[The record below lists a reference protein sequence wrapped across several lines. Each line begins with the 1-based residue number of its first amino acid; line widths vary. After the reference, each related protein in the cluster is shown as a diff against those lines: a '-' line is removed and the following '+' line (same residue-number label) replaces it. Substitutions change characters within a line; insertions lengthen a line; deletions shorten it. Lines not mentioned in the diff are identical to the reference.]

1 MRVSVIVT
9 EVQEAWKRLSKDLQR
24 RARSFAMTAP
34 DAKFRD
40 RFRIVF
46 NLARGN
52 PPRAIHSILRCSLS
66 QVYRIGARFVEQG
79 MLGLAD
85 QREENGDPKVTE
97 DYAVELL
104 DMVADSSPQN
114 HGYRRPTWTQEL
126 LALVMEQRTGIR
138 ISQSCMCRLLRVLE
152 IRLGRP
158 KPVVGC
164 PWGKRRKNRRLRAIQ
179 RLIDELPEDEI
190 VVYADEVDIHL
201 NPKIGPDYMLRGTQ
215 KTVLTPGK
223 NQKRYLAGALNTKTG
238 KITWVEGERKNSD
251 LFILQLWTLLK
262 KDYPKAKR
270 IHIVLDN
277 FRIHDSQKTQ
287 WAVAACKGKIK
298 LHFLPPY
305 CPDYNRIER
314 VWKDLHDNVTRNHR
328 CATMDA
334 LMKEVYAYLEQR
346 QKALRHQYATYS
358 AA

>member
-9 EVQEAWKRLSKDLQR
+9 KVQEAWKRLSKDFQR
-24 RARSFAMTAP
+24 RARSFAMTAS
-34 DAKFRD
+34 DAKCRD
-40 RFRIVF
+40 RFKIVF

-52 PPRAIHSILRCSLS
+52 TPQAIHTILGCSLS
-66 QVYRIGARFVEQG
+66 QVYRIAERFVEQG
-79 MLGLAD
+79 MQGLVD
-85 QREENGDPKVTE
+85 RREENGAAKVSE

-104 DMVADSSPQN
+104 DVVANSSPQK

-138 ISQSCMCRLLRVLE
+138 LSQSSVCRLLRVLE

-164 PWGKRRKNRRLRAIQ
+164 PWRKRRKNRRLRAIQ
-179 RLIDELPEDEI
+179 RLIDELPADEI

-223 NQKRYLAGALNTKTG
+223 NQKRYLAGALNAKTG
-238 KITWVEGERKNSD
+238 KLTWVEGERKNSD

-270 IHIVLDN
+270 IHIILDN
-277 FRIHDSQKTQ
+277 FRIHDSQRTR
-287 WAVAACKGKIK
+287 WAVAACKGKIE

-305 CPDYNRIER
+305 CPDHNRIER

-328 CATMDA
+328 CRGMGA
-334 LMKEVYAYLEQR
+334 LMNEVYAYLEQR
-346 QKALRHQYATYS
+346 QKALGHQYATYC